1 MAVYQVYKAITDQ
14 DIEYGGA
21 GAGAAGA
28 AGATGAAL
36 YARHHGQAAQ
46 KIRSSMPQP
55 KRTWKV
61 WQQPKN
67 LAASRQ
73 AIKDI
78 SRHEGARIHGKLGAV
93 AAGTIGVAG
102 GAAGAITAWHKS
114 HPSGEANGMAK
125 SAFGVEDDRIFKSA
139 AGDLV
144 RPLTRPARVA
154 ARKARVVGRSAA
166 AELRGGGKHRQVPNA
181 LRGAVRDVR
190 AMPGRVGRTVNA
202 AVRGEE
208 KAGRMETPGAAVR
221 TAGYAGRQALQVPGV
236 KPALYTAGGATAAAG
251 GAGGYAAYRNRQV
264 KKGVGG
270 DLLKPLVGAGKKVA
284 GDVGGPLKARAKAI
298 VPTLKQMPGRLGAT
312 TNAYVGGA
320 KAAGQLNTAGD
331 SVRAMGGLARQYT
344 HVPGVK
350 PVLYG
355 AGGAGLAGGGAAYGA
370 SRRNN

>member
-1 MAVYQVYKAITDQ
+1 MAIYLVSKAINDT

-21 GAGAAGA
+21 GVGAAGA

-36 YARHHGQAAQ
+36 YARQHGRAAAG
-46 KIRSSMPQP
+46 IRAAMPKA

-67 LAASRQ
+67 LGAAQQ

-78 SRHEGARIHGKLGAV
+78 SHHEAARVHGKLGAV
-93 AAGTIGVAG
+93 TAATIGVAG
-102 GAAGAITAWHKS
+102 GATGAYTAWHKS
-114 HPSGEANGMAK
+114 HPSGEAVGMAK
-125 SAFGVEDDRIFKSA
+125 SAFGVEDDRISKSA

-154 ARKARVVGRSAA
+154 GRKARVLGRSAA

-181 LRGAVRDVR
+181 IRGAARDAR
-190 AMPGRVGRTVNA
+190 AMPGRVGRVANA
-202 AVRGEE
+202 TVRGEE
-208 KAGRMETPGAAVR
+208 AAGRMETPGDAAR
-221 TAGYAGRQALQVPGV
+221 AAGYAGRQILRVPGV

-264 KKGVGG
+264 KKGVAG
-270 DLLKPLVGAGKKVA
+270 DLLKPLAGKVSAA
-284 GDVGGPLKARAKAI
+284 GDPLKAKAKAI
-298 VPTLKQMPGRLGAT
+298 IPTLRQMPGRLGAT

-331 SVRAMGGLARQYT
+331 SLRTMGGLASQYT
-344 HVPGVK
+344 KVPGVK

-355 AGGAGLAGGGAAYGA
+355 AGGAGLVGGGAAYGA
-370 SRRNN
+370 SRRNNS